1 MRNGSVAIVPL
12 FMGIMILFW
21 VIAFMGGASDTLF
34 QVNNLERIKH
44 IQEKMLIPAA
54 KYADELE
61 KAGDLNKTAIIT
73 TVDAYVET
81 MMQKNLAH
89 N

>member
-12 FMGIMILFW
+12 FLGIMILFW

-34 QVNNLERIKH
+34 QVNNVERIKH
-44 IQEKMLIPAA
+44 IQQKMLIPAA

-61 KAGDLNKTAIIT
+61 LAGESNIT
-73 TVDAYVET
+73 EKVDAYVET
-81 MMQKNLAH
+81 MMQRNLTH